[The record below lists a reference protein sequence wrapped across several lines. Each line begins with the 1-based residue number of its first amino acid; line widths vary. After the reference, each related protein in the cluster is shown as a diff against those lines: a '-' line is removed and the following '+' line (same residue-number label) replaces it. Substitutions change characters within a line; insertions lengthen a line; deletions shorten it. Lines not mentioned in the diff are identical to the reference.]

1 MNNYEFSWKIIA
13 HFSTQNRN
21 RCGRNRSFCN
31 LYGIKRSLSSD
42 DLLVFFAFRQPQ
54 KGGFARTVKDKGGR
68 FVYGFISYA
77 RKILL
82 HRITRHICPNE
93 GTYGGYTAQAPGLS
107 KSRRNFQK
115 SIQCLFPQSPLCTVC
130 KYPSLSKAE
139 SPFLSSSLLSQSTC
153 TRWNTQLRSLSFH
166 IQCFRRPTF
175 SFQIRF
181 RGSRSKRP

>member
-1 MNNYEFSWKIIA
+1 MIFFRRNQCTTFSWKIIA

-31 LYGIKRSLSSD
+31 LYGIKRNLSSD

-82 HRITRHICPNE
+82 HRITRHICQNK
-93 GTYGGYTAQAPGLS
+93 GTYGGY
-107 KSRRNFQK
+107 
-115 SIQCLFPQSPLCTVC
+115 
-130 KYPSLSKAE
+130 
-139 SPFLSSSLLSQSTC
+139 
-153 TRWNTQLRSLSFH
+153 
-166 IQCFRRPTF
+166 F
-175 SFQIRF
+175 SE
-181 RGSRSKRP
+181 